1 MDPTSELPSEAAF
14 TDKIVHCESLPLPSS
29 SHCPSDHPRFQ
40 QSLLALVHLHLLRSL
55 MKSSV
60 STEPNRDLLSL
71 QQQLPTF
78 FQKVG
83 CVSNRFFESSL
94 LAVKMFVESNTFQ
107 VVPEDLSEICSF
119 ASFFGAED
127 KPVFLHVDGIFYEEE
142 FLKYS
147 HIITGLELTLR
158 HRNYFEFL
166 HKYTLLYPLLKQLH
180 VYVKS
185 SISPIMFEPL
195 KFNTVLTSII
205 LDRRRIREKGAKAL
219 AEVLKVNTVLT
230 NIGLAT
236 NHIDDEGAHALAVAL
251 KVNTTLRSLNLA
263 NIYIGNDGA
272 KALADALRFNTTL
285 ASINL
290 WGNFISDESIKAL
303 AEALKVNTSVT
314 NFNLRHNSF
323 SDEGFIA
330 LAEALK
336 INTSVTSI
344 DLGQNPVGIVGAQA
358 LADALKVNTTL
369 RSLALS
375 NHKYSND
382 YLFPSVSVLAN
393 ALKINTTLTN
403 IDLSH
408 IGLHDSDVRYLA
420 EALKVNTSLRRID
433 LEWNRIGEKR
443 AEELAEALLVNTTVR
458 SIILLDNS
466 FQGLGTKIP
475 L

>member
-1 MDPTSELPSEAAF
+1 MHPPSELSSEAVF
-14 TDKIVHCESLPLPSS
+14 TDKIVHSESLPLPSS

-83 CVSNRFFESSL
+83 CVSYRFFESSL
-94 LAVKMFVESNTFQ
+94 LAIKMFVESNTFH

-127 KPVFLHVDGIFYEEE
+127 KPVFLHVDGFFYEEE

-147 HIITGLELTLR
+147 HIITGFELTLR
-158 HRNYFEFL
+158 HPNYFEFL
-166 HKYTLLYPLLKQLH
+166 HKSTLLYPRLKQLH
-180 VYVKS
+180 VHVKS
-185 SISPIMFEPL
+185 SISPVMFEPL

-230 NIGLAT
+230 NIGLAN

-251 KVNTTLRSLNLA
+251 KVKTTLRSLNLA

-290 WGNFISDESIKAL
+290 WGNLISDEGIKAL

-314 NFNLRHNSF
+314 NFNLRHNS
-323 SDEGFIA
+323 
-330 LAEALK
+330 AE
-336 INTSVTSI
+336 
-344 DLGQNPVGIVGAQA
+344 A

-375 NHKYSND
+375 NHKYSNG
-382 YLFPSVSVLAN
+382 YFFKAFPSVSALAN

-408 IGLHDSDVRYLA
+408 IGLYDSDVRYLA
-420 EALKVNTSLRRID
+420 DALKVNTSLRRID
-433 LEWNRIGEKR
+433 LEWNRIGEKG

-458 SIILLDNS
+458 SIIVLDNS
-466 FQGLGTKIP
+466 FHYRGSGAFALSEAAKINGKVQISGIHSK